1 MHRFFVEEKELGEA
15 ATVTLSHEESL
26 HAARVLRLKAG
37 EEIRL
42 LDGKNLYSAEL
53 LQVNEKAVTA
63 RVMARLESPESSVQI
78 TLLQGLPKADK
89 LEWIVQKSTELGC
102 WDILPVEMARSVA
115 KVERDEKY
123 GKRQERLNRIALEAA
138 KQSGRAHVPS
148 VLTAQSFQAACRWL
162 GGEGP
167 AYDAVFVAWEEEQ
180 SLLLSE
186 AVQRAQEKGKLKRI
200 AVLIGPEGGI
210 SVDEW
215 KKLEAVGAVSV
226 TLGKRILR
234 TETAG
239 FCALAVIMATLG
251 EM

>member
-1 MHRFFVEEKELGEA
+1 MHRFFVEEKDLGEA
-15 ATVTLSHEESL
+15 VTVTLSREESL

-63 RVMARLESPESSVQI
+63 RVMERLESPESSVQI

-115 KVERDEKY
+115 KVERDEKR
-123 GKRQERLNRIALEAA
+123 GKRQERLSRIALEAA

-148 VLTAQSFQAACRWL
+148 VLAAQGFEAACRWL
-162 GGEGP
+162 NGENF
-167 AYDAVFVAWEEEQ
+167 AAVFVAWEEEK
-180 SLLLSE
+180 SLSLSE
-186 AVQRAQEKGKLKRI
+186 AVRRAQGMGKLERI

-215 KKLEAVGAVSV
+215 KKLEALGAVSV

-239 FCALAVIMATLG
+239 FCALAVIMAALG

>member
-15 ATVTLSHEESL
+15 TTVTLSHEESL

-37 EEIRL
+37 EEVRL

-63 RVMARLESPESSVQI
+63 RVAARLDSPESSVRV

-115 KVERDEKY
+115 KVERGERYEK
-123 GKRQERLNRIALEAA
+123 KQERLKRIALEAA

-148 VLTAQSFQAACRWL
+148 VLPTQSFQAACRWL
-162 GGEGP
+162 GGEDF
-167 AYDAVFVAWEEEQ
+167 DAVFVAWEEEK
-180 SLLLSE
+180 SLPLSGG
-186 AVQRAQEKGKLKRI
+186 VRRAREMGKLERI

-215 KKLEAVGAVSV
+215 KKLEALGAVSV

-239 FCALAVIMATLG
+239 FCALAVIMAALG